1 MSNKGC
7 ADLMIADT
15 EDEQLITET
24 SLEEYFQN
32 SISDALVN
40 QKLKASTDTV
50 HYVVNLLTSFARSE
64 QLFERTPDGMMI
76 RPLALLYAEAVEGT
90 TLDERNRALR
100 RLGDVALF
108 ISGVFS
114 QSLNRCVVDID
125 YYVSMGGSAYSY
137 LSDMMRGTNRG
148 RALSGIYDELA
159 SKFVDFVDVLGEVS
173 EGASCS
179 NDSDVLR
186 QYEIWLRTGSTRAA
200 DRLRAAGI
208 QPSTSSSSRLR
219 H

>member
-1 MSNKGC
+1 
-7 ADLMIADT
+7 MIANT
-15 EDEQLITET
+15 RDEQLITET
-24 SLEEYFQN
+24 SLQEYFQT
-32 SISDALVN
+32 SISDALEN
-40 QKLKASTDTV
+40 QNLKAGADTI
-50 HYVVNLLTSFARSE
+50 HYVVNLLTSFSRAE
-64 QLFERTPDGMMI
+64 MLFDRTPDGVMI
-76 RPLALLYAEAVEGT
+76 RPLALLYAEAVEGS
-90 TLDERNRALR
+90 TLEERNRALR

-114 QSLNRCVVDID
+114 QSLSRCAVDID

-137 LSDMMRGTNRG
+137 LSDMVRGTNRG
-148 RALSGIYDELA
+148 RAMSGIYNELA

-173 EGASCS
+173 EGANCN

-186 QYEIWLRTGSTRAA
+186 LYEIWLRTGSTRAA

-208 QPSTSSSSRLR
+208 HPSNNASSRLR

>member
-1 MSNKGC
+1 MATN
-7 ADLMIADT
+7 T
-15 EDEQLITET
+15 RDEQLITET
-24 SLEEYFQN
+24 SLQEYFQA
-32 SISDALVN
+32 SISDALEN
-40 QKLKASTDTV
+40 QNVKAGADTI
-50 HYVVNLLTSFARSE
+50 HYVVNLLTSFSRAE
-64 QLFERTPDGMMI
+64 ELFERTPDGMMI
-76 RPLALLYAEAVEGT
+76 RPLALLYAEAIEGT
-90 TLDERNRALR
+90 TVDERNRALR

-114 QSLNRCVVDID
+114 QSLNRRVVDVD

-148 RALSGIYDELA
+148 RGMSGIYNELA
-159 SKFVDFVDVLGEVS
+159 SKFVAFVDILGEVS
-173 EGASCS
+173 DGVNCK
-179 NDSDVLR
+179 NDTDVLR

-208 QPSTSSSSRLR
+208 HPSANASSRLR

>member
-1 MSNKGC
+1 
-7 ADLMIADT
+7 MIANTKD
-15 EDEQLITET
+15 DQLITET
-24 SLEEYFQN
+24 SLQEYFQA
-32 SISDALVN
+32 SISDALEN
-40 QKLKASTDTV
+40 QNLQAGADTI
-50 HYVVNLLTSFARSE
+50 HYVVNLLTSFSRADK
-64 QLFERTPDGMMI
+64 LFERTPDGMMI

-90 TLDERNRALR
+90 TLEERNRALR

-114 QSLNRCVVDID
+114 QSLNRCVVDVD

-137 LSDMMRGTNRG
+137 LSDTMRGTNRG
-148 RALSGIYDELA
+148 RAMSGIFDELA

-173 EGASCS
+173 DGASCV

-186 QYEIWLRTGSTRAA
+186 QYEIWLRTGSSRAA

-208 QPSTSSSSRLR
+208 QPSASSSSRMR

>member
-1 MSNKGC
+1 
-7 ADLMIADT
+7 MIANTKD
-15 EDEQLITET
+15 DQLITET
-24 SLEEYFQN
+24 SLQEYFQT
-32 SISDALVN
+32 SISDALEN
-40 QKLKASTDTV
+40 QKLQAGPDTI
-50 HYVVNLLTSFARSE
+50 HYVVNLLTSFSRADK
-64 QLFERTPDGMMI
+64 LFERTPDGMMI
-76 RPLALLYAEAVEGT
+76 RPLALLYAEAVEGK
-90 TLDERNRALR
+90 TLEERNRALR

-114 QSLNRCVVDID
+114 QSLNRCVVDVD

-148 RALSGIYDELA
+148 RAMSGVFDELA
-159 SKFVDFVDVLGEVS
+159 SKFVEFVDVLGEVS
-173 EGASCS
+173 ENASCN

-186 QYEIWLRTGSTRAA
+186 QYEIWLRTGSSRAA

-208 QPSTSSSSRLR
+208 QPSISSSSRLR

>member
-1 MSNKGC
+1 
-7 ADLMIADT
+7 MIAKDR
-15 EDEQLITET
+15 DEQLITET
-24 SLEEYFQN
+24 SLQEYFQA
-32 SISDALVN
+32 SISDALEN
-40 QKLKASTDTV
+40 QNLEAGADTI
-50 HYVVNLLTSFARSE
+50 HYVVNLLTSFSRADK
-64 QLFERTPDGMMI
+64 LFDHTPDGMMI

-114 QSLNRCVVDID
+114 QSLNRCAVDID

-148 RALSGIYDELA
+148 RAMSGIFDELA
-159 SKFVDFVDVLGEVS
+159 SKFVDFVDVLVEVS
-173 EGASCS
+173 EGPNCN
-179 NDSDVLR
+179 NDMDVLR

>member
-1 MSNKGC
+1 MTAN
-7 ADLMIADT
+7 T
-15 EDEQLITET
+15 HDEQLITET
-24 SLEEYFQN
+24 SLQEYFQT
-32 SISDALVN
+32 SITDALEN
-40 QKLKASTDTV
+40 QKLKAREDTI
-50 HYVVNLLTSFARSE
+50 HYVVNLLTSFSRAE
-64 QLFERTPDGMMI
+64 KLFERTPDGMMI

-90 TLDERNRALR
+90 TLEERNRALR

-137 LSDMMRGTNRG
+137 LSGMMRSTNGG
-148 RALSGIYDELA
+148 RAMSSIFDELA
-159 SKFVDFVDVLGEVS
+159 SKFVDFVDILGEVS
-173 EGASCS
+173 EGANCS
-179 NDSDVLR
+179 NDTDVLR

-208 QPSTSSSSRLR
+208 HPSTAASSRLR

>member
-1 MSNKGC
+1 MTIN
-7 ADLMIADT
+7 AR
-15 EDEQLITET
+15 DEQLITET
-24 SLEEYFQN
+24 SLQEYFQT
-32 SISDALVN
+32 SISDALEN
-40 QKLKASTDTV
+40 QNLKAGADTI
-50 HYVVNLLTSFARSE
+50 HYVVNLLTSFARAE

-76 RPLALLYAEAVEGT
+76 RPLALLYAEAVEGAT
-90 TLDERNRALR
+90 RDERGRALR

-125 YYVSMGGSAYSY
+125 YYVSMGGSAYSC
-137 LSDMMRGTNRG
+137 LSDTMRGTNRG
-148 RALSGIYDELA
+148 RAMSSIYDELA
-159 SKFVDFVDVLGEVS
+159 SKFVGFVDILGEVS
-173 EGASCS
+173 EGSSCN
-179 NDSDVLR
+179 NDTDVLR

-208 QPSTSSSSRLR
+208 QPSTNASSRLR